1 METRAN
7 YVQVGAFVLAML
19 AGLALF
25 AIWMSRSGDKGNAF
39 YTYFSGSVTGLNVGS
54 PVRYRGVPV
63 GSVDDIII
71 DPENIERIRVTL
83 RIRPDAPIQT
93 DAVASLE
100 SAGITGGSYVQI
112 KGGRKG
118 SPRLVSQ
125 NGEIPVI
132 PSEPGL
138 LGSLSDQAPQL
149 LQNLVTLS
157 ERANEFLTPENS
169 KALAAI
175 LADLKSLSNQLSVA
189 GPDLASATKNL
200 DRLAQDLRV
209 EVPKLTSSL
218 QSTLHEVD
226 GISADVHGL
235 VRENRAPI
243 RDFSNNGLVQLTAAI
258 ADLRRLID
266 SLSRVAERVD
276 RDPREFLFGGTGRGV
291 DPRQGV
297 PTR

>member
-7 YVQVGAFVLAML
+7 YVQVGAFVLAVL

-25 AIWMSRSGDKGNAF
+25 AIWMTRSGDKGTAY

-63 GSVDDIII
+63 GSVDDIVI
-71 DPENIERIRVTL
+71 DPENIERIRVTM
-83 RIRPDAPIQT
+83 RIRPDAPIQV

-118 SPRLVSQ
+118 TPRLESKD
-125 NGEIPVI
+125 GEIPVI

-138 LGSLSDQAPQL
+138 LGSLADQAPQL

-157 ERANEFLTPENS
+157 ERANEFLSPDNS
-169 KALAAI
+169 KALAGI
-175 LADLKSLSNQLSVA
+175 LADLKTLTQQLSGA
-189 GPDLASATKNL
+189 GPDLASAMKNL
-200 DRLAQDLRV
+200 DRLSQDLRT
-209 EVPKLTSSL
+209 EVPKLTQSL
-218 QSTLHEVD
+218 QSSLKEID
-226 GISADVHGL
+226 GMSADLHGL

>member
-7 YVQVGAFVLAML
+7 YVQVGAFVLVVL
-19 AGLALF
+19 AALAAF
-25 AIWMSRSGDKGNAF
+25 VIWMTRSGDNGVPY
-39 YTYFSGSVTGLNVGS
+39 YTYFTGSVTGLNVGS
-54 PVRYRGVPV
+54 PVRYRGVPI
-63 GSVDDIII
+63 GTVDEITI
-71 DPENIERIRVTL
+71 DPENIERIRVRL
-83 RIRPDAPIQT
+83 KVRPDAPIQV

-118 SPRLVSQ
+118 SPRLESK

-149 LQNLVTLS
+149 LQNLVSLT
-157 ERANEFLTPENS
+157 ERANAFLSPENS
-169 KALAAI
+169 QALTQV
-175 LADLKSLSNQLSVA
+175 LANLQELSRQLA
-189 GPDLASATKNL
+189 GTAPQVASATKNL
-200 DRLAQDLRV
+200 DALTQDLRTQ
-209 EVPKLTSSL
+209 VPKLTQSL
-218 QSTLHEVD
+218 QTTLQELD
-226 GISADVHGL
+226 GISADVRGV

-266 SLSRVAERVD
+266 NLSRVAERVD
-276 RDPREFLFGGTGRGV
+276 RDPREFLFGGTDRGV

>member
-7 YVQVGAFVLAML
+7 YVRVGAFVLAIL

-25 AIWMSRSGDKGNAF
+25 AIWMTRSGDKGVAY

-63 GSVDDIII
+63 GSVDDIVI
-71 DPENIERIRVTL
+71 DPENIERIRVKM
-83 RIRPDAPIQT
+83 RIRPDAPIQV
-93 DAVASLE
+93 DAVASQE

-118 SPRLVSQ
+118 SPRLEPKD
-125 NGEIPVI
+125 GEIPVI

-138 LGSLSDQAPQL
+138 LGSLADQAPQL

-157 ERANEFLTPENS
+157 ERANEFLSPENS
-169 KALAAI
+169 KALAAT
-175 LADLKSLSNQLSVA
+175 LADLQRLTGQLA
-189 GPDLASATKNL
+189 ATGPDIASAMKNL
-200 DRLAQDLRV
+200 DAMSQDLKTQIPR
-209 EVPKLTSSL
+209 LTGSL
-218 QSTLHEVD
+218 QNTLHEID
-226 GISADVHGL
+226 GISADLHGL

-276 RDPREFLFGGTGRGV
+276 RDPREFLFGGTARGV